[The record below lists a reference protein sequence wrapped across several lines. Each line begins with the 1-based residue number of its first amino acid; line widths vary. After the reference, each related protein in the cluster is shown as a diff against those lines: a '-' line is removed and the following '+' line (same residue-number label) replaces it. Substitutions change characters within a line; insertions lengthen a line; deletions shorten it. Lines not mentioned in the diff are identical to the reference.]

1 MKVSKKLRMLVLE
14 FILYW
19 LIISNTVAP
28 ILCMDADQPSK
39 GILNADLPMPGADVP
54 IISLSTTSP
63 QKSSKAYSQVC
74 TSPLYEKYFS
84 IFMNQ
89 YLMLSYFRNI
99 YTHQKKKMPRENI
112 NVGFVLRIL
121 KLQKD

>member
-1 MKVSKKLRMLVLE
+1 
-14 FILYW
+14 
-19 LIISNTVAP
+19 
-28 ILCMDADQPSK
+28 MDADQPSK

-54 IISLSTTSP
+54 IISLSATSP

-74 TSPLYEKYFS
+74 TSSLYEKYIF